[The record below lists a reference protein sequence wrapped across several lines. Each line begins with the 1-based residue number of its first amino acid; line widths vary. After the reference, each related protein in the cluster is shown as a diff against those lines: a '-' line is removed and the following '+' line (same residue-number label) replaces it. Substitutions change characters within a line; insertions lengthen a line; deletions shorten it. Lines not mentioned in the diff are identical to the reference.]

1 MKIDLGPWLKW
12 YGRHRGEVI
21 VVAAFLVLT
30 LLLGWAMVVANE
42 QECVEFQA
50 LAETRRDSLDA
61 LIACKGIQA
70 DRNRQMN
77 QTPIPTGR

>member
-1 MKIDLGPWLKW
+1 MKIDLTRAMVW
-12 YGRHRGEVI
+12 YYDHKVEVI
-21 VVAAFLVLT
+21 VVSLFLALT
-30 LLLGWAMVVANE
+30 LVLGWAMVVANE

-70 DRNRQMN
+70 DRTRRMN
-77 QTPIPTGR
+77 ETTIPTGR